1 LNEEKWGDIG
11 SATLCVQKN
20 KQGKREEKKEPGAK
34 EADSVYIDGM
44 QHTTLLLLSSP
55 SSEREPVTLISVCS
69 VMA

>member
-1 LNEEKWGDIG
+1 
-11 SATLCVQKN
+11 VF
-20 KQGKREEKKEPGAK
+20 KRISRAREKKEPGAK

-44 QHTTLLLLSSP
+44 QHTTLLLLSSSP